1 MALTE
6 EYSTVKKIIG
16 LSVLICLAS
25 FAQDKGR
32 GGQSQGGGR
41 PAAVGGGHIPARG
54 PAPARPSQQARPAT
68 PVRGQQAPAVPE
80 NRIRADQKG
89 HPELPHVHAKNDQWV
104 GHNSGPN
111 DAHYNLAQPWAHGRF
126 TGGFGPQHVF
136 VMAGGNRERFWFGNF
151 YWDIAPYDYNVV
163 VGWNWDG
170 DQIVIYED
178 PDHPGWYLAYNPRL
192 GTYAHVEYLGN

>member
-25 FAQDKGR
+25 FAQDRGR

-54 PAPARPSQQARPAT
+54 PAPAPPSQQARPAT
-68 PVRGQQAPAVPE
+68 QVRGQQAPAVPE

-89 HPELPHVHAKNDQWV
+89 HPRSEERRV
-104 GHNSGPN
+104 GKECRSR
-111 DAHYNLAQPWAHGRF
+111 WA
-126 TGGFGPQHVF
+126 
-136 VMAGGNRERFWFGNF
+136 
-151 YWDIAPYDYNVV
+151 
-163 VGWNWDG
+163 
-170 DQIVIYED
+170 
-178 PDHPGWYLAYNPRL
+178 
-192 GTYAHVEYLGN
+192 